1 MADGGRGAVSG
12 WVMGDVGEDGIVV
25 DAGRLRWRVGIAG
38 DDEPKARTDAL
49 AGSVVAPVVAAAA
62 ERAALA
68 PELAALAKACAT
80 PPGERE
86 RGAFAAELV
95 EHAMAGVPGAV
106 ELLWDVNVAMFED
119 FLRQQ
124 RLLVVADDPVLP
136 GAPRSAGPLELLSA
150 ESAEQELDE
159 EEEAEPLPLAAVVV
173 VPCLEDPI
181 SSAIL
186 TRLRQLFFDP
196 AGAVARAG
204 WRCISL
210 APVPQEL
217 LPVYS
222 NGRTTALS
230 AMLGTE
236 LSVVAVYEGYALH
249 ECARKRRW
257 PSQSSP
263 ELVAELLAELL
274 ADAIF
279 SAPIDCRAD
288 LMRNIVLSGQDKGL
302 ADQDW
307 RAVLEAALHQALD
320 DEACRKLAR
329 SLGAPVPGWRQRKWA
344 QYVKEEGP
352 RVEGHKRSPERS
364 SFFLDHDSR
373 MVDAPRRQSA
383 YHARDTVRTGIRLM
397 SPPERVRDHRCY
409 CAAFCL

>member
-1 MADGGRGAVSG
+1 
-12 WVMGDVGEDGIVV
+12 MGDIGEDGIVV

-49 AGSVVAPVVAAAA
+49 DGSVVAPVVAAAA

-68 PELAALAKACAT
+68 PELAALAAACAT

-119 FLRQQ
+119 FLQQQ
-124 RLLVVADDPVLP
+124 RLLVAADDPVLP
-136 GAPRSAGPLELLSA
+136 GAPVSAGPLELLSA
-150 ESAEQELDE
+150 EQQLDE
-159 EEEAEPLPLAAVVV
+159 EEEAEPLPLAAVVA
-173 VPCLEDPI
+173 VPCLEDPM

-186 TRLRQLFFDP
+186 TRLRRLFFEP
-196 AGAVARAG
+196 GGAVARAG

-257 PSQSSP
+257 PAQSSP
-263 ELVAELLAELL
+263 ELVAELFAELL

-288 LMRNIVLSGQDKGL
+288 LMRNIVVSGQDKGL
-302 ADQDW
+302 ADSDW

-329 SLGAPVPGWRQRKWA
+329 SLGAPVPGWRERKWA
-344 QYVKEEGP
+344 QYVKDEG
-352 RVEGHKRSPERS
+352 GHRRSPERS

-383 YHARDTVRTGIRLM
+383 YHARDTVRNGVRCA
-397 SPPERVRDHRCY
+397 SPNGNHFNVYNYTLLYITLLGMRAVKGH
-409 CAAFCL
+409 